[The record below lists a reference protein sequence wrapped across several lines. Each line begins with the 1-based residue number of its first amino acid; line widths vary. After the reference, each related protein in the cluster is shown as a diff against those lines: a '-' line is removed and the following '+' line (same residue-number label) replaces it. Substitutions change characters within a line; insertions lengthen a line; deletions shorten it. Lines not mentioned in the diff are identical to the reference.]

1 MPKPRASQRPQS
13 TSSSIPATFTDSL
26 PLPTVIVFDL
36 DYTLW
41 PFWVDTHVS
50 APVKPQNSTPGAFN
64 TRMLDRWGEPYGFY
78 SEVPQILAAA
88 REKGIVMSLASRTHA
103 PDLAR
108 DMLKGL
114 HVPASTQGESKEDQ
128 ETKPLRAIDLFIHPQ
143 IYPGSK
149 TTHFRRLQTQLKKS
163 PPPSSAVGGSG
174 HGGQGGRTIPF
185 DEMLFFDDE
194 GRNRNVET
202 ELGVTFYLVP
212 DGVDREEVDRGVWE
226 WRKRRG
232 ITSND
237 LRNEE
242 QMAELEG

>member
-1 MPKPRASQRPQS
+1 MPKPRSSQRPLS
-13 TSSSIPATFTDSL
+13 TSSSIPLTFTDSL
-26 PLPTVIVFDL
+26 PLPTIIVFDL

-50 APVKPQNSTPGAFN
+50 APVKPQTSTPGGFN
-64 TRMLDRWGEPYGFY
+64 THMLDRWGESFGFY

-88 REKGIVMSLASRTHA
+88 RDKGIVMSLASRTHA

-114 HVPASTQGESKEDQ
+114 HVPASPQSESGETPG
-128 ETKPLRAIDLFIHPQ
+128 TKPLRAIDFFTHPQ

-149 TTHFRRLQTQLKKS
+149 TTHFRHLQTQLSKS
-163 PPPSSAVGGSG
+163 PPSSAAGGPG
-174 HGGQGGRTIPF
+174 HGQGGRKIPF

-212 DGVDREEVDRGVWE
+212 DGVDKEQVDRGVWE

-232 ITSND
+232 ITPND
-237 LRNEE
+237 LRNERV
-242 QMAELEG
+242 AELEG